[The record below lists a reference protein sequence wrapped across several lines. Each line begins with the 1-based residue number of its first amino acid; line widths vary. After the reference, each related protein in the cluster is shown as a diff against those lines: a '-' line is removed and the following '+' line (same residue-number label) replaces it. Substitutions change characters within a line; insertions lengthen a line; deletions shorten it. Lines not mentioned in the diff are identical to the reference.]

1 MDSVFSY
8 VFLPEEVSDVTAY
21 SPWFEANCG
30 RHRMIVALECG
41 NEVNLVS
48 LATADRLGCHVV
60 SCERR
65 LRLADS
71 NESIHVVGV
80 TSLSIERGG
89 SVFLC
94 EAVVVESLSVDVIAG
109 RPFVRDYDVSFRA
122 ATCQVFFPDGVT
134 FVYETPI
141 PPHSGVGSHIP
152 SVPQA
157 PPISPSVWEEEESG
171 ALLSDEEFL
180 LLLGCREADN
190 LDAQRDAVT
199 SVCQAPHTP
208 PSAWKEEEC
217 DALQS
222 EEESDALQSEE
233 EFDALQSEEE
243 FDAPPSEEEF
253 DAPPSVEE
261 FDAPP

>member
-94 EAVVVESLSVDVIAG
+94 EAVVVESLGVDVIAG

-122 ATCQVFFPDGVT
+122 ATCQVFFPDGTT

-141 PPHSGVGSHIP
+141 PPHSGVGSHIA

-157 PPISPSVWEEEESG
+157 PPISTSVWEEEESD
-171 ALLSDEEFL
+171 ALLSGDEEFL
-180 LLLGCREADN
+180 LLLGCGEADN

-199 SVCQAPHTP
+199 SVRQAPRTP

-233 EFDALQSEEE
+233 EFDA
-243 FDAPPSEEEF
+243 PPSEEEF